1 MQAKLGCLLIHGFLG
16 SIEDVRPLMDHLA
29 GFPDLEIR
37 CPTLPGH
44 GDRQADL
51 GKVTFEDWI
60 DCAEGNLEE
69 LQRACDKV
77 SLVGFSMGG
86 LIAVNLAVRHAI
98 DRLALLNTPV
108 YVGNIKRIALNVLE
122 DLRRGDMANIR
133 RYRRGAAL
141 RPPVRALAN
150 FLELLRT
157 TKSLFPQVTC
167 PAFIAQS
174 DKDDTVL
181 PKSAGF
187 IYRSVSSEEKVY
199 TRYPNSGH
207 VILHEPDRDAVIAD
221 VTAFLTSSQASAN
234 MLTKATHLAPP
245 ADCDRQSER

>member
-16 SIEDVRPLMDHLA
+16 STDDVKPLVDHLA
-29 GFPDLEIR
+29 AIPGLEVR

-44 GDRQADL
+44 GDKHEEL
-51 GKVTFEDWI
+51 GRVTFSDWI
-60 DCAEGNLEE
+60 ACAEGNLAE
-69 LQRACDKV
+69 LQRTCDKV

-86 LIAVNLAVRHAI
+86 LIAVNLAVRHEI

-133 RYRRGAAL
+133 RYKRGAAL
-141 RPPVRALAN
+141 RPPVRALGS
-150 FLELLRT
+150 FLDLLRT
-157 TKSLFPQVTC
+157 TKSLFPMVTC
-167 PAFIAQS
+167 PTFIAQS
-174 DKDDTVL
+174 EKDDTVL

-187 IYRSVSSEEKVY
+187 IFRSISSEEKVHA
-199 TRYPNSGH
+199 RYPNSGH

-221 VTAFLTSSQASAN
+221 VTAFLTSPDLLRKANSPASI
-234 MLTKATHLAPP
+234 
-245 ADCDRQSER
+245 DGES